1 MSNITP
7 SLEQVIKNAIE
18 GRLVEVHTSLPGTI
32 VSYDAAKQT
41 CSAQPS
47 IQRKNTFTGDTFMIP
62 VINNVPVIHPRSGK
76 AIIHLPLKAGD
87 KVLLVFA
94 ERSIDLWKSAGGAPH
109 PQDTR
114 KHQYSDAVAIPGLYP
129 ISEPLAVPNPDALT
143 ILNDKARL
151 ELKSDS
157 MSFFSPGG
165 EIKFN
170 ADGTFEVLS
179 SKGVELV
186 DLLVRLVQAIIDA
199 RTETLIGPMPLLNL
213 GADPFPQL
221 LTMFT
226 KLKG

>member
-7 SLEQVIKNAIE
+7 TLEQVIKNAIE
-18 GRLVEVHTSLPGTI
+18 GRLVEVHTSLPGVI
-32 VSYDAAKQT
+32 ISYDPATQT

-47 IQRKNTFTGDTFMIP
+47 IQRKNVAGETFMIP
-62 VINNVPVIHPRSGK
+62 VINNVPVVHPRSGK
-76 AIIHLPLKAGD
+76 AIVHFPLKAGD

-94 ERSIDLWKSAGGAPH
+94 ERSIDIWKSQGGAPH

-129 ISEPLAVPNPDALT
+129 IGEPVTIPNPTALT
-143 ILNDKARL
+143 ILNDQARL
-151 ELKSDS
+151 ELKTDS

-170 ADGTFEVLS
+170 ADGTFEVMS

-199 RTETLIGPMPLLNL
+199 RTETLVGPMPLLNL
-213 GADPFPQL
+213 GADPFPSL
-221 LTMFT
+221 LSLMK